1 MRRSSWAGVA
11 YLLLAAAS
19 LLPAALAQAQRA
31 GEVTLPLGRYGE
43 LLRRLD
49 AAPTPKAPP
58 IGLAWISRSLEG
70 ELKRGLCAAK
80 LEARFSI
87 MRPQTVPLIASSTA
101 IGRVLLDGKPAAV
114 VQEGGMHAIHV
125 RTLGRHEVFVQL
137 YVGRPEDRYAR
148 RLRLRLPRGGA
159 ASLGL
164 WLDERGI
171 DARLG
176 GGVVLSAKE
185 QGERTRLEAQ
195 LDGSGALDLR
205 WTRRAGSGGQSATK
219 LSARSYTLFTVGE
232 ALVRGTARFDVDVR
246 DGETDRLDF
255 RLPADVEV
263 LAVRGEA
270 VLQWQSS
277 EAQGKSRRLSVL
289 LRYLARGRL
298 ELRVELQRP
307 AAQKGSLT
315 LGPIAL
321 LADRGASAKVAP
333 GGGAVGI
340 AAPAALAVD
349 VTSNKELERLELR
362 DLPGELTG
370 LTRSPLLHGFRFK
383 AQERPFTLGLR
394 VARLQA
400 VALTSTLIDAIEAS
414 TVLLENGDEVTKVR
428 LRMRNNTRQYLTV
441 QLPPGA
447 ELIGA
452 QLDGHPSRPARAT
465 EARGRASEAND
476 GPLLFALR
484 QSERVEPKR
493 GRLHRVR
500 RDETL
505 GDIAHR
511 YYSDPAKWPLIL
523 EHNRRKLR
531 DARGL
536 RAGQLLRIPS
546 AGPVTVEESSFVLE
560 LAYRLRHQTALG
572 RSGKRSL
579 VLPGLDVD
587 ALRVHWHL
595 YLPRGVVPLRFEGN
609 LEQLTAPLPGP
620 FRRVLDYLRV
630 AVSQRRAW
638 AGGAYAKQYK
648 SILSRRKTIF
658 RAQADQRR
666 LAAAVPVSF
675 PLVGQRYRFRR
686 ILLQRKQPVI
696 VVSYV
701 SRDIVTTG
709 RWLAFGLAALAA
721 FLVAAWGGRRRLV
734 LALACLPLTMGALY
748 AAHHLPG
755 LHRRLLWGVAVGL
768 FAALYWPRRASLR
781 AFFAELL
788 WAPWSGRALV
798 RGRTLLTTLGLAFA
812 AWLALAL
819 PLLLSTIA
827 ALTALLLLRRAGR
840 AALMVL
846 AIFSLSLAGPASGPT
861 SAWAGADGEA
871 ADFDTL
877 LQEQNAAPRRDQGKR
892 WQPGSDGAVVRLP
905 LVQYTSL
912 YQRLERQRRRAFA
925 SADPAPA
932 VLLAEAR
939 YEGEVR
945 RGMLHLRLALRLEL
959 GRAGRWKLVPLLGA
973 DASVLRASVAGRPIA
988 LATRRG
994 YHVWPTQQSGAVTVK
1009 LDVVVAPQGPRGS
1022 SEFSLRIARTPVTTF
1037 RCTFPKSGVEPR
1049 IEQAVAVQTKTVAG
1063 RKELEATLRP
1073 TTRLRLQGFR
1083 DLGSG
1088 KARAARLYAETLTL
1102 LSIDEDSIET
1112 FSVLR
1117 YTILYAA
1124 ARELR
1129 VRIPAGMTVVSAE
1142 GPGGF
1147 HYRLEEQ
1154 AGTTILRGRS
1164 AAPLRGRYELSLRL
1178 RRSLAPGEK
1187 PFVAPLP
1194 RCLDVARSSGW
1205 VAVEVTG
1212 RLRLG
1217 EESHR
1222 GLRSVDPR
1230 QLPPEML
1237 RSAVN
1242 PILRAYRHHDGEQLL
1257 KLVARRLPEAA
1268 PPIEGIDRARAFTV
1282 VSAEGDVLTELRL
1295 ELRNRLRRSL
1305 RLTLRKGAAVRSVL
1319 LDGAPVKPSRDGDAL
1334 VLPLRRS
1341 GERRDQALILQV
1353 TFADRLPRA
1362 GWLGQ
1367 QRLALPAVSLPI
1379 STLAWS
1385 VFLPSG
1391 HSYGALGGQGSRRHG
1406 GGWLRTRRATQAG
1419 GHTALPPDESAQ
1431 QSAGSGAMP
1440 VRIRLPKRGLRR
1452 EYLRYWIGEG
1462 QPAQLTYRYLS
1473 RGLAA
1478 PLIVLC
1484 WLGIALCVIVG
1495 CSERRRALR
1504 GLGCVAA
1511 LGLGL
1516 LLAWPLRALSNN
1528 LAPLAA
1534 ALLGLLVVGWRQR
1547 WPSRVV
1553 VHVGRWART
1562 LRERY
1567 GVWRSEQQLVREA
1580 EGELDTNANHEEG
1593 PAAEGPAAA
1602 EEANASAAAP
1612 LAPVLRVARW
1622 RVAVLALL
1630 LAGSSLWLV
1639 TLLARLLAL
1648 LVKHPL

>member
-1 MRRSSWAGVA
+1 MRRSSWAGLA
-11 YLLLAAAS
+11 CLLLAAAC

-49 AAPTPKAPP
+49 AAPPPKAPP
-58 IGLAWISRSLEG
+58 IGLAWISRNLEG

-80 LEARFSI
+80 LEARFAV
-87 MRPQTVPLIASSTA
+87 MRPQTVPLIASSAA
-101 IGRVLLDGKPAAV
+101 IGRVLLDGKAAAV

-125 RTLGRHEVFVQL
+125 RKLGRHEVLVQL

-148 RLRLRLPRGGA
+148 RLRLRLPRGGTA
-159 ASLGL
+159 TLGL

-171 DARLG
+171 DARLA
-176 GGVVLSAKE
+176 GGVVMSAKE

-195 LDGSGALDLR
+195 LDGSGAFDLR
-205 WTRRAGSGGQSATK
+205 WTRRAGSGGQTAAK

-232 ALVRGTARFDVDVR
+232 ALVRGIARFDVDVR

-321 LADRGASAKVAP
+321 LADRSTSAKLAP
-333 GGGAVGI
+333 GGGVVGI

-349 VTSNKELERLELR
+349 VTSKKELERLELR

-465 EARGRASEAND
+465 EAQGKVSATKD
-476 GPLLFALR
+476 GKLLFALR

-572 RSGKRSL
+572 RSGQRTL
-579 VLPGLDVD
+579 GLPKLDVD

-595 YLPRGVVPLRFEGN
+595 YLPGGVVPLRFEGN

-620 FRRVLDYLRV
+620 FRRLLDYLRS

-638 AGGAYAKQYK
+638 AGGATKYK

-701 SRDIVTTG
+701 SRDIVTSA
-709 RWLAFGLAALAA
+709 RWLAFGLAAIAA
-721 FLVAAWGGRRRLV
+721 FLLACWGGRRRLV
-734 LALACLPLTMGALY
+734 LTLACLPLAIGALY

-755 LHRRLLWGVAVGL
+755 LHRRLIWGVAVGL
-768 FAALYWPRRASLR
+768 FAALYWPRRAALR
-781 AFFAELL
+781 ASFAGLL
-788 WAPWSGRALV
+788 WAPWSGRTLV
-798 RGRTLLTTLGLAFA
+798 RGRTLLTTFGLAFA

-840 AALMVL
+840 ATLVVL
-846 AIFSLSLAGPASGPT
+846 VILSLSLAGPT
-861 SAWAGADGEA
+861 RAWAGADGDR

-877 LQEQNAAPRRDQGKR
+877 LNEQNAAPRRNQGQR
-892 WQPGSDGAVVRLP
+892 WQPGNDGAVVRLP

-912 YQRLERQRRRAFA
+912 YQRLERQRRRASA
-925 SADPAPA
+925 SADPGPA

-945 RGMLHLRLALRLEL
+945 RGMLHLRLELRLEL
-959 GRAGRWKLVPLLGA
+959 GRAGRWKLVPLVGRG
-973 DASVLRASVAGRPIA
+973 ASVLRASVAGRPVA

-1063 RKELEATLRP
+1063 RQELEATLRP

-1154 AGTTILRGRS
+1154 AGSTILRGRS

-1178 RRSLAPGEK
+1178 RRSLAPGQE

-1217 EESHR
+1217 ERSHG

-1242 PILRAYRHHDGEQLL
+1242 PILRAYRHHDGEQTL

-1268 PPIEGIDRARAFTV
+1268 PPIEGIDRARAFSV
-1282 VSAEGDVLTELRL
+1282 VSTEGDVLTELRL

-1305 RLTLRKGAAVRSVL
+1305 RLKLRKGATVRSVL

-1385 VFLPSG
+1385 VYLPGG
-1391 HSYGALGGQGSRRHG
+1391 HSYGALGGQGPRRHG
-1406 GGWLRTRRATQAG
+1406 GGWLRTRRATQSGGQAG
-1419 GHTALPPDESAQ
+1419 LPPNESAQ

-1452 EYLRYWIGEG
+1452 EYLRYWIAEG

-1473 RGLAA
+1473 HGLAA

-1516 LLAWPLRALSNN
+1516 VLAWPLRALSNN
-1528 LAPLAA
+1528 LAPLSASM
-1534 ALLGLLVVGWRQR
+1534 LGLLIVGWRQR
-1547 WPSRVV
+1547 WPSRTV

-1567 GVWRSEQQLVREA
+1567 AVWRCEQQRVREA
-1580 EGELDTNANHEEG
+1580 EGELD
-1593 PAAEGPAAA
+1593 AEGTMASSSAPPAPA
-1602 EEANASAAAP
+1602 
-1612 LAPVLRVARW
+1612 LRVARW
-1622 RVAVLALL
+1622 RLATLALL
-1630 LAGSSLWLV
+1630 LAGTSLWLV
-1639 TLLARLLAL
+1639 TLLARLVAL
-1648 LVKHPL
+1648 LVEHPL